1 MKRTITIL
9 WLCLGMLSGVLAQP
23 TPDTAQADAQDNAPM
38 ETVRV
43 LFESAFARELPTEDS
58 EAVGSV
64 FENDILEAIGR
75 NIDGTWIQVRR
86 PGRDIS
92 LGWIARHLVVISFD
106 IVALPL
112 TDNETGV
119 TGESPIVDTGYAIF
133 ILTEAILYDDAI
145 NTANV
150 ILTIPALVTIPVL
163 ERSPDTRWVK
173 VNYLGTIGW
182 VSAFYFNSTV
192 DLSGLPIAPETQQSV
207 ANVEIIAPEVQLAQ
221 VTRLRAYVQPLY
233 NTTLDVVNFW
243 DYLLAGQVLRC
254 EPLVGNYTMIEI
266 TPRDIV
272 ELPELR
278 NASRLL
284 PLAIDDLN
292 ASIATMQRCGV
303 YTPLELSRSYAQGIN
318 ARGIFTSTLNQLSNV
333 EAILLPQIGESAGT
347 DG

>member
-1 MKRTITIL
+1 MKRTMIIL
-9 WLCLGMLSGVLAQP
+9 WLFCGVLSSVLAQS
-23 TPDTAQADAQDNAPM
+23 TPETAQADPQDNAPV

-43 LFESAFARELPTEDS
+43 LFESAFVREAPS
-58 EAVGSV
+58 EESVATGSV

-92 LGWIARHLVVISFD
+92 LGWIARRLVVVNFD
-106 IVALPL
+106 MATLPL

-119 TGESPIVDTGYAIF
+119 IGENPIVDTGYAIL

-182 VSAFYFNSTV
+182 ISAFYFNSTV
-192 DLSGLPIAPETQQSV
+192 DLSGVPIAPETQQSV
-207 ANVEIIAPEVQLAQ
+207 ANIEIIPPEVQLAQ
-221 VTRLRAYVQPLY
+221 VTRLRDYVQPLY
-233 NTTLDVVNFW
+233 NTTLDVVDFW
-243 DYLLAGQVLRC
+243 DQLLAGHVLRC
-254 EPLVGNYTMIEI
+254 EPPTGNYTMIEI

-284 PLAIDDLN
+284 PLAIDNLN
-292 ASIATMQRCGV
+292 SSIATMQRCGV

-318 ARGIFTSTLNQLSNV
+318 ARGIFSSTLNQLDNV
-333 EAILLPQIGESAGT
+333 EAILLPQIGETTGAG
-347 DG
+347 G